1 MTATQS
7 SENAYAMD
15 GVAIVGMALRVP
27 GASNLQQFWK
37 NLLQGV
43 ESTTFFSDEHL
54 RAVGVPETTLRD
66 THYVKACGVLEGADL
81 FDAGFFDMPPR
92 EAEVLDPQ
100 HRQMMDCAW
109 EALEHAGYAPG
120 TKAAA
125 AMRIGLFGGVGLN
138 GYLLHNLA
146 TRDDLIET
154 MGGWHITLGND
165 KDFAA
170 TRVAYKLDLRGPAM
184 NISTACSTSLVSTVM
199 GCQSLLSY
207 QCDMIVAGGCSI
219 HLPQDQGYWFHPGGT
234 LSPDGHCRA
243 FDAAAQ
249 GTFDGS
255 GVAMVVLKRLE
266 DAMADGDT
274 IYAVIR
280 GFAANND
287 GALKVGYT
295 APSVEGQSAVIR
307 EALQMADIAADSIG
321 YVETHGTGTDLGD
334 MVEITAL
341 TEAFR
346 ASTQRNNYCAIGSVK
361 TNVGHL
367 DTAAGAVSLIKTA
380 LGLSHAQIPPSLH
393 FKQAS
398 PRLGLE
404 TSPFYVNAVLRDWPS
419 QQGAPRHAGVSSFGI
434 GGTNAHVVLEEA
446 PLPSPASAAQRPWSL
461 LPLAARS
468 DTALNASG
476 LRLADYLRDAPSI
489 DFADAAYTLQCG
501 RRAFRQRQ
509 VLVARHA
516 TEAISLLID
525 ASPKSQAEQRP
536 RAHAPERPP
545 TVVFLF
551 PGQDAYY
558 QGVAR
563 ELYRDEPLF
572 RSEVDH
578 CAKIASA
585 NHGVDIVAGLQGGNG
600 TGFDAT
606 PEALLLFVVEY
617 ALARFW
623 LSLGVT
629 PQAMFGYSLGEYVC
643 ACLAG
648 VIELEDAMMLAVVG
662 TRLLSLLTPGP
673 VAAVSLPEHEVRAL
687 LTPGVSLALVSA
699 PRQCV
704 VGARD
709 DASMHAFKQRLNGQ
723 GASYI
728 DVPLGYPFHTEF
740 MAPFFAPYRAELHK
754 LRFHPPKIAYVSC
767 VTGDWIRA
775 EEAVDPE
782 HYIRLAGQ
790 TLNLVRGFESIFGI
804 KDAVLL
810 EVSPGRIMTTFSLM
824 QNGRPAGL
832 DTVACLR
839 DPRLTV
845 ASAFA
850 AKPNDIG
857 EQGYLAQAIARLWTL
872 GVDIDWAKMYLNED
886 RRRIPLPTYP
896 FDHQR
901 YWADA
906 AKRETRASVAAPVAS
921 LNANKQVDPAQWFYW
936 PIWQEAP
943 RAVSS
948 RKIDSLAGHWLLVGG
963 SDLSIPFASLLAER
977 LHAAGVSVDIAVS
990 NETPAVAVSGALTLD
1005 CSNPAGWDSVLD
1017 TLAKQGK
1024 SPQHI
1029 VYLGLLT
1036 AQTDDDCLLDC
1047 GFYAITALGQAL
1059 GRRMFSES
1067 MAITVVANALFPV
1080 GESAVAP
1087 AKAAVLGPL
1096 RVIPQ
1101 EYPNLRCRAID
1112 IGTPSPIAWQ
1122 RERLQDG
1129 LMAEWQA
1136 DDRTVALRLGKRYV
1150 ERFESFPLP
1159 AVAAGPQPT
1168 LRAGG
1173 VYLITGGLGNIGL
1186 ALARLIA
1193 SHAPS
1198 ATLILTT
1205 RQPWSDA
1212 GSGERV
1218 RQVQALRTLGATVRI
1233 ARVNVADTIA
1243 MVGLIG
1249 DIERDYGE
1257 LHGVIHAAGL
1267 VGAASFATVGE
1278 STRDFCAAQ
1287 LMPKLKGVRALEQA
1301 LGERP
1306 LDFCLLCSSLSPILG
1321 GLGFTGYAAAN
1332 ACLDAFAL
1340 DHNRHHPTRW
1350 LSVNWEGWRFE
1361 DETIAGAGA
1370 GVAELGLTANEGC
1383 DAFLR
1388 ILATADC
1395 ERIVLSTGDLMHR
1408 IRQWIELTPAAD
1420 TIAAPVQHARPATLG
1435 GYVAPSNATEEEV
1448 ARLWQRLL
1456 GIDGIGIHDSFF
1468 ELGGNSLLLTQ
1479 LLAQF
1484 RKTFRLELSLASIF
1498 ERPTIA
1504 DTAALIEATRA
1515 QRDALTANED
1525 RDEGEI

>member
-1 MTATQS
+1 MTESPGNDNPYIQ
-7 SENAYAMD
+7 D
-15 GVAIVGMALRVP
+15 GVAIIGMALRVP
-27 GASNLQQFWK
+27 GASNLRQFWQ

-43 ESTTFFSDEHL
+43 ESTTFFSDEQL
-54 RAVGVPETTLRD
+54 RAAGVPDASFRD
-66 THYVKACGVLEGADL
+66 PNYVKACGVLEGADL

-100 HRQMMDCAW
+100 HRQMMECAW

-120 TKAAA
+120 TKAASTL
-125 AMRIGLFGGVGLN
+125 RIGLFGGVGLN

-154 MGGWHITLGND
+154 MGGWHLTLGND

-170 TRVAYKLDLRGPAM
+170 TRVAYKLDLRGPAI

-199 GCQSLLSY
+199 ACQSLLSY
-207 QCDMIVAGGCSI
+207 QCDMVVAGGCSI

-249 GTFDGS
+249 GTLDGN

-266 DAMADGDT
+266 DAVADGDT
-274 IYAVIR
+274 IHAVIR
-280 GFAANND
+280 GFAVNND

-346 ASTQRNNYCAIGSVK
+346 ASSQRNNYCALGSVK
-361 TNVGHL
+361 TNIGHL
-367 DTAAGAVSLIKTA
+367 DTAAGAASLIKTA
-380 LGLSHAQIPPSLH
+380 LSLSHAQIPPSLH
-393 FKQAS
+393 FKQPS

-404 TSPFYVNAVLRDWPS
+404 TSPFYVNAMLRHWPD
-419 QQGAPRHAGVSSFGI
+419 QHGTPRRAGVSSFGI

-446 PLPSPASAAQRPWSL
+446 APPLPDGGTQRPWSI

-468 DTALNASG
+468 DTALNANAQ
-476 LRLADYLRDAPSI
+476 RLADYLRDTPLST
-489 DFADAAYTLQCG
+489 FADVVYTLQCG

-509 VLVARHA
+509 ALVARDA
-516 TEAISLLID
+516 TEALSLLSD
-525 ASPKSQAEQRP
+525 THQKSQAEQRP

-558 QGVAR
+558 DGMAR

-572 RSEVDH
+572 RREVDR
-578 CAKIASA
+578 CAAIARTK
-585 NHGVDIVAGLQGGNG
+585 HGVDIVASLQGSKN
-600 TGFDAT
+600 TGFDTT

-617 ALARFW
+617 SLARFW
-623 LSLGVT
+623 LALGVK
-629 PQAMFGYSLGEYVC
+629 PQAMLGYSLGEYVC
-643 ACLAG
+643 ACLAD

-662 TRLLSLLTPGP
+662 SRLLSVLTPGP
-673 VAAVSLPEHEVRAL
+673 VVAVSLPEHTVRSL
-687 LTPGVSLALVSA
+687 LTPGVGLAIVTA

-709 DASMHAFKQRLNGQ
+709 DASMRIFKQRLEEQ

-740 MAPFFAPYRAELHK
+740 MEPFIAPYRIELQK
-754 LRFHPPKIAYVSC
+754 VRFKPPTIAYMSC

-775 EEAVDPE
+775 EEAIDPD

-790 TLNLVRGFESIFGI
+790 TLNLVRGFEGIFGI

-824 QNGRPAGL
+824 QSGRPANL
-832 DTVACLR
+832 DSVACMR
-839 DPRLTV
+839 DPRFTV
-845 ASAFA
+845 ALTPGFTT
-850 AKPNDIG
+850 KPGGID
-857 EQGYLAQAIARLWTL
+857 EQGYLTQAVARLWTL
-872 GVDIDWAKMYLNED
+872 GVDIDWAQMYLDEK
-886 RRRIPLPTYP
+886 RRRIPLPTYA

-906 AKRETRASVAAPVAS
+906 TKRETRASVASPAAS
-921 LNANKQVDPAQWFYW
+921 PQVGKLVDPAQWFYW
-936 PIWQEAP
+936 PSWQEAP
-943 RAVSS
+943 LPAPS
-948 RKIDSLAGHWLLVGG
+948 RKIDKLTGHWLLAGG
-963 SDLSIPFASLLAER
+963 GDAAIPFASLLATR
-977 LHAAGVSVDIAVS
+977 LQAAGASVDIAVNCATS
-990 NETPAVAVSGALTLD
+990 NA
-1005 CSNPAGWDSVLD
+1005 AGWDSVLN
-1017 TLAKQGK
+1017 TLADQGK

-1036 AQTDDDCLLDC
+1036 NETGDDELLLEC

-1067 MAITVVANALFPV
+1067 MAITVVASALFPV
-1080 GESAVAP
+1080 GESPIAP

-1101 EYPNLRCRAID
+1101 EYPNLRCRALD
-1112 IGTPSPIAWQ
+1112 IGIPPPLKWQ
-1122 RERLQDG
+1122 RERLLDA
-1129 LMAEWQA
+1129 LMAEWHA
-1136 DDRTVALRLGKRYV
+1136 DDRAVVLRPGKRYV
-1150 ERFESFPLP
+1150 ERFEPFVLP
-1159 AVAAGPQPT
+1159 ELAAGPQPT
-1168 LRAGG
+1168 LRAVG

-1186 ALARLIA
+1186 ALAHLIA
-1193 SHAPS
+1193 SHAPN
-1198 ATLILTT
+1198 ARLVLTT
-1205 RQPWSDA
+1205 RQPWFDD
-1212 GSGERV
+1212 GTGERV
-1218 RQVQALRTLGATVRI
+1218 RQVRALRALGATVRVV
-1233 ARVNVADTIA
+1233 RVDVADANA
-1243 MVGLIG
+1243 MTGLIG
-1249 DIERDYGE
+1249 EIERDYGG

-1267 VGAASFATVGE
+1267 IGAASFATVGE
-1278 STRDFCAAQ
+1278 STRSFCTAQ
-1287 LMPKLKGVRALEQA
+1287 LAPKLQGARVLEKA

-1306 LDFCLLCSSLSPILG
+1306 LDFCLLCSSLSSILG

-1332 ACLDAFAL
+1332 ACLDAIEL
-1340 DHNRHHPTRW
+1340 DHNRRHPTRW

-1361 DETIAGAGA
+1361 TENITGAGA
-1370 GVAELGLTANEGC
+1370 GVAELGLTADEGC

-1388 ILATADC
+1388 ILATVDC
-1395 ERIVLSTGDLMHR
+1395 DRIVVSTGNLTQR
-1408 IRQWIELTPAAD
+1408 IHQWIDLTPAVD
-1420 TIAAPVQHARPATLG
+1420 TPIAASTRHARPATLG
-1435 GYVAPSNATEEEV
+1435 AYVAPDNATEEEV

-1456 GIDGIGIHDSFF
+1456 GIDGISIHDSFF

-1479 LLAQF
+1479 LLAQL
-1484 RKTFRLELSLASIF
+1484 RKTFRLELSLTSLF

-1504 DTAALIEATRA
+1504 DTATLIEATRA
-1515 QRDALTANED
+1515 QRDTLATSED
-1525 RDEGEI
+1525 REEGEI